1 MEREAG
7 CVVVPGDTVGH
18 VGSEELRVGP
28 GLMQASGERVVTTRA
43 GELCYKPRHKYW
55 WVEHAGGRR
64 YVPALEDLV
73 LGVVVGQTGDV
84 YTVDIGAAGLAT
96 LRCVEGFEGA
106 TKRNRPRLAPG
117 ALVYARV
124 VAAAR
129 DLDAELECM
138 SVRKRADGFGELTGG
153 HVLRCSLGLAR
164 SLLDPRCAVLA
175 CLGELLPY
183 EVAVGMNGRV
193 WVKAGTAREM
203 VFVANAIQNSES
215 MRVPEIKAMVAALFQ
230 RMEITPTPTQKSQQQ
245 QQQQQGQV

>member
-1 MEREAG
+1 MESEAG
-7 CVVVPGDTVGH
+7 CIVLPGDTVGH
-18 VGSEELRVGP
+18 VGTAELRVGP
-28 GLMQASGERVVTTRA
+28 GLMQSTGERVVATRS
-43 GELCYKPRHKYW
+43 GELCYKARHAYW

-73 LGVVVGQTGDV
+73 VGTVVGQTAEM

-106 TKRNRPRLAPG
+106 TKRNRPHLATG

-153 HVLRCSLGLAR
+153 HVVRCSLGLAR

-193 WVKAGTAREM
+193 WVKAGTPREM
-203 VFVANAIQNSES
+203 VLVANAILNSETLT
-215 MRVPEIKAMVAALFQ
+215 VPEIKAMVTALFQ
-230 RMEITPTPTQKSQQQ
+230 RLNVSASKPKTEHTDTAPVSQN
-245 QQQQQGQV
+245 

>member
-1 MEREAG
+1 MESEAG
-7 CVVVPGDTVGH
+7 CVVLPGDTVGH

-28 GLMQASGERVVTTRA
+28 GLMQSTGERVVATRA
-43 GELCYKPRHKYW
+43 GELCYKARHSYW

-73 LGVVVGQTGDV
+73 VGVIVGQTADV
-84 YTVDIGAAGLAT
+84 YTVDVGAAGLAT

-106 TKRNRPRLAPG
+106 TKRNRPHLAVG
-117 ALVYARV
+117 AVVYARV

-138 SVRKRADGFGELTGG
+138 SIRKRADGFGELVGG

-183 EVAVGMNGRV
+183 EIAVGMNGRV
-193 WVKAGTAREM
+193 WVKAGSPREM
-203 VFVANAIQNSES
+203 VLVANAILNSETLT
-215 MRVPEIKAMVAALFQ
+215 VPEIKAMVNALFQ
-230 RMEITPTPTQKSQQQ
+230 RVQVTVTPVKPAQTAAATADAAQ
-245 QQQQQGQV
+245 